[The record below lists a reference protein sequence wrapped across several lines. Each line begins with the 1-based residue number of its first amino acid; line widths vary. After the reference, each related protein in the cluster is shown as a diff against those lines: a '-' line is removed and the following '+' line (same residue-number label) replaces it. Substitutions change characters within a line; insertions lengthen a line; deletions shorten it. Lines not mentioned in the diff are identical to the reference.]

1 VDGRAI
7 FDAKKQ
13 YVSCIAHVINLA
25 VQALLGKGGLG
36 ASKPEEIGD
45 QADDEDDE
53 DDKNDEDN
61 IGNSNCEEID
71 INDEEVLI
79 PFNIGD
85 DLITDS
91 ENNELDSSEDSEATS
106 ESMVKKSLNK
116 LRTGLK
122 KIR

>member
-7 FDAKKQ
+7 FDARKQ
-13 YVSCIAHVINLA
+13 YVSCIVHVINLA
-25 VQALLGKGGLG
+25 VQVLLSKGSLR
-36 ASKPEEIGD
+36 ASKPEEIES
-45 QADDEDDE
+45 QSDDEDDE
-53 DDKNDEDN
+53 D
-61 IGNSNCEEID
+61 NSKEID
-71 INDEEVLI
+71 INNEDVLV

-85 DLITDS
+85 ELKTDS
-91 ENNELDSSEDSEATS
+91 ENDELDSSEDNEATS

>member
-1 VDGRAI
+1 MDGRAI

-13 YVSCIAHVINLA
+13 HVSCIAHVINLA

-36 ASKPEEIGD
+36 ASKPEEIED
-45 QADDEDDE
+45 QSDDEDDE
-53 DDKNDEDN
+53 GDKNDEDN
-61 IGNSNCEEID
+61 RDNSNCDEAD
-71 INDEEVLI
+71 INDEEVLV

-85 DLITDS
+85 ELNTDS
-91 ENNELDSSEDSEATS
+91 ENDELDSNEDNEATS